1 MFVDQGMSAGILGG
15 GTADRARE
23 IKFKG
28 KSSPTKTFT
37 SDGPS

>member
-15 GTADRARE
+15 GTVGRTRE

-28 KSSPTKTFT
+28 KSSPTKKLA

>member
-15 GTADRARE
+15 G
-23 IKFKG
+23 KG